1 MSQCYNDFI
10 AIIENPGS
18 KNDKCLEILVWLFFH
33 DSVAHVGLYLA
44 IHGGAWSLRMKI
56 LPQHFAEVLCL
67 PGNIRHC
74 LEKGGFVCNIREYQ
88 DACITSA

>member
-1 MSQCYNDFI
+1 MTLGNSGM
-10 AIIENPGS
+10 A
-18 KNDKCLEILVWLFFH
+18 FFH

-44 IHGGAWSLRMKI
+44 IHGGTWSLRMKI

-67 PGNIRHC
+67 LENIRHC
-74 LEKGGFVCNIREYQ
+74 LEKGGFVCNIRGYQ

>member
-18 KNDKCLEILVWLFFH
+18 KNDTWKFWCGYFSMIVWH
-33 DSVAHVGLYLA
+33 IVGLYLA
-44 IHGGAWSLRMKI
+44 IHGGTWSLCMKI

-74 LEKGGFVCNIREYQ
+74 LEKGGFVCNIRGYQ